1 MWWHS
6 PGKFHITSYSLL
18 CHAHVNTYQFGIKLS
33 ARRCLTG
40 PLLSLDTASVC
51 SFETQTNTH
60 IHKKGFNTG
69 YIVAQ
74 LQQLIQIRW
83 CFKQAHTVLHQI
95 CTLTSSGA
103 VSAWRPLTSDPGGS
117 ASSVCPRRPPSG
129 QRRGSLPDQ
138 DLIPDCLLQ
147 NHLHKQTEGIINT
160 YSGYYSSSTTVQKWE
175 PECSYLR
182 SLTRLFHPKIL
193 KLFYYFYWCACLNV
207 FTLLRWL

>member
-1 MWWHS
+1 MTSHS
-6 PGKFHITSYSLL
+6 LF

-33 ARRCLTG
+33 AQRCLTG

-51 SFETQTNTH
+51 SFQAQTNTH

-74 LQQLIQIRW
+74 LVHIAFYQM
-83 CFKQAHTVLHQI
+83 

-103 VSAWRPLTSDPGGS
+103 VSAWQPLTSDPGGS

-129 QRRGSLPDQ
+129 RRRGSLPDQ

-147 NHLHKQTEGIINT
+147 NHLHKQTKGIINT
-160 YSGYYSSSTTVQKWE
+160 YSG
-175 PECSYLR
+175 
-182 SLTRLFHPKIL
+182 
-193 KLFYYFYWCACLNV
+193 
-207 FTLLRWL
+207 